1 MKRNRYEKKRQVPT
15 AVEVDKL
22 YRACEEA
29 YEAAMFEKPS
39 EKEKWAALYA
49 DFNGVAADAMGVKE
63 GRTFRAKSYDI
74 TWRYTDGA
82 YEVDCRGGDKCRFR
96 IIRSGR
102 GFVTIRGVDGKSV
115 TNAAE
120 EVVEVLL
127 ALNGFK
133 RFFYYESDGGLW
145 ELCHDGKRFT
155 AFQEASMYQGECG

>member
-127 ALNGFK
+127 ALRGFV
-133 RFFYYESDGGLW
+133 RIFYYDTAGLFD
-145 ELCHDGKRFT
+145 ELCHNGRFFT
-155 AFQEASMYQGECG
+155 QFLDASAYRGDCG